1 MTSDEREAEMK
12 PGDKVLLDGVVATV
26 LCDVDANEYSAEYPA
41 AEWAAILKTGILVMA
56 PQSGLTHCPDASEAR
71 PISDRDTTP

>member
-26 LCDVDANEYSAEYPA
+26 LCDVDANEYSAE
-41 AEWAAILKTGILVMA
+41 
-56 PQSGLTHCPDASEAR
+56 
-71 PISDRDTTP
+71 